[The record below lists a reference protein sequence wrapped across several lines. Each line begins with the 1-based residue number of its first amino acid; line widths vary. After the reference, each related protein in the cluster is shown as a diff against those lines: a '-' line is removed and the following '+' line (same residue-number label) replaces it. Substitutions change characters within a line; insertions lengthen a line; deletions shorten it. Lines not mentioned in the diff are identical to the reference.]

1 MKPGERKAL
10 NGKEMTMLEHLVLL
24 DARLSQYTD
33 FMRDRLGAVD
43 HGWRDWRLMQVLAGR
58 LVERLYDTISKG
70 NVIHFYNLHQYGQ
83 AHITER
89 PVVHQKGYTNISG
102 DDLQVLLE
110 IVVRNE
116 CLMCMKEG
124 KEVKKCKLR
133 KLLLTLAPPERVETM
148 WCEYQKVAVG
158 AAEMKEDEHE

>member
-1 MKPGERKAL
+1 MKPGERKSL

-24 DARLSQYTD
+24 DARMNQYSD
-33 FMRDRLGAVD
+33 FMRDRLGAVE
-43 HGWRDWRLMQVLAGR
+43 HGWRDWK
-58 LVERLYDTISKG
+58 LVQSKVTYLVDALYKTVSKS
-70 NVIHFYNLHQYGQ
+70 NAMHFYLLHQYGE

-116 CLMCMKEG
+116 CMMCMKEG

-133 KLLLTLAPPERVETM
+133 KLLLNLAPPKEVDTR
-148 WCEYQKVAVG
+148 WCEYQKIATDT
-158 AAEMKEDEHE
+158 AKMKEDAHE